1 MERNEP
7 IGLLIGAVRRRIKQT
22 VGSHVRRHRLS
33 TQQFWV
39 LVAIHE
45 QPGMSLGELAAHL
58 RMDKP
63 TASRVVF
70 ALMQRKLVQVR
81 SDVADRRRARLHL
94 SASGVAMAKEL
105 HGLATTIRGAAVR
118 GFSSAELATLRVLLR
133 KIIANMDRFQR
144 VDATPLDGKRAR
156 G

>member
-1 MERNEP
+1 MERDEP

-22 VGSHVRRHRLS
+22 VGNYVRRHRLS

-45 QPGMSLGELAAHL
+45 QSGMSLGELATHL

-70 ALMQRKLVQVR
+70 ALMQRRLVRVTG
-81 SDVADRRRARLHL
+81 DAADRRRARLQL
-94 SASGVAMAKEL
+94 TPSGEVLARDL
-105 HGLATTIRGAAVR
+105 YGLATTIRGAAIR
-118 GFSSAELATLRVLLR
+118 GFSAAELATLRVLLR
-133 KIIANMDRFQR
+133 KIIANMDRFHHA
-144 VDATPLDGKRAR
+144 DATPLEGKRAR